1 MPVPERSVFQ
11 PRGTDM
17 YARAAVTPFSSI
29 HVAGNAAMKKNSL
42 RIALAAI
49 FCFASAALSAAE
61 FDGSKPLLCATID
74 AHACDPGQVCER
86 ALPAD
91 LGAPQFLR
99 IDFAKKTVTGP
110 QRTTQIRFMQTD
122 QNQILLQGT
131 EFSFGWTMVL
141 DREDGSITLTLVN
154 REDALV
160 LFGAC
165 TAM

>member
-1 MPVPERSVFQ
+1 
-11 PRGTDM
+11 
-17 YARAAVTPFSSI
+17 
-29 HVAGNAAMKKNSL
+29 MKKNTL
-42 RIALAAI
+42 RMAFAAF
-49 FCFASAALSAAE
+49 FCFASATLPAVD

-74 AHACDPGQVCER
+74 AHACDPGETCLR
-86 ALPAD
+86 ALPSE

-110 QRTTQIRFMQTD
+110 QRATQIRFMQTD
-122 QNQILLQGT
+122 QNQVLLQGT
-131 EFSFGWTMVL
+131 EFSFAWTIVL
-141 DREDGSITLTLVN
+141 DREDGMIALTLVN